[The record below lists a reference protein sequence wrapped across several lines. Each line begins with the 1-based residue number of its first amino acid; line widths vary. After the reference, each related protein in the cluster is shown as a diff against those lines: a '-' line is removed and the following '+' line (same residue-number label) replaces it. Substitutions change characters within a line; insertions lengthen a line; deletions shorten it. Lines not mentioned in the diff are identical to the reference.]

1 LKGVQ
6 PRPWPDLI
14 EGGSMRIG
22 QVVVASFLVAVP
34 AIAFAGAPPTVPE
47 PETLALLAIG
57 AVALLIARR
66 KRRK

>member
-1 LKGVQ
+1 
-6 PRPWPDLI
+6 
-14 EGGSMRIG
+14 MRIG
-22 QVVVASFLVAVP
+22 QVVVASFLLAVP